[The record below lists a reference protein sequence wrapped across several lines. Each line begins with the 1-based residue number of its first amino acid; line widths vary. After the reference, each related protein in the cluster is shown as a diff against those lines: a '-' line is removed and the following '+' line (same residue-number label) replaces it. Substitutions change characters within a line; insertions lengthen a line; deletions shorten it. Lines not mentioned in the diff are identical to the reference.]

1 MPKPKSDILTPDALP
16 ELLSRG
22 ISGVFVFF
30 GDEDYL
36 KTVWLERIAKTVMS
50 AEGFELFNRFSV
62 SFSDEKKGL
71 SQLADALFAS
81 PMMQDKT
88 LVEVHDLSLSLAK
101 PSTLDL
107 LCSSLSVASEDTV
120 AIVIFRADELEAD
133 YRFSQSPIYK
143 KLSAVSTLVKF
154 DALPDGKLEAWAKK
168 LLSAKKLFLRD
179 DAAKLLVGMCS
190 GKMMNI
196 FGETEKLAAYK
207 KYSLG
212 GSIEITAEDVGEV
225 CCQSAKD
232 EAPFAMSD
240 AASKWNLREMTSAL
254 SMCRD
259 LQEEPVA
266 VVAKLGKIYVD
277 MLKIKTALVSG
288 QTVTS
293 AAKSLGMNEYRAKL
307 LAQSVSAVPVA
318 VIENALLLTY
328 ETDVKLKSTQTD
340 KWVLI
345 DRLAASIYT
354 PKSLREAKC

>member
-254 SMCRD
+254 SHVPRFTGGTRCRRRKARKN
-259 LQEEPVA
+259 LCRYAENKNRA
-266 VVAKLGKIYVD
+266 GFRANRNLRGKIARNER
-277 MLKIKTALVSG
+277 IPGKTA
-288 QTVTS
+288 
-293 AAKSLGMNEYRAKL
+293 RAIRFRR
-307 LAQSVSAVPVA
+307 AG
-318 VIENALLLTY
+318 
-328 ETDVKLKSTQTD
+328 
-340 KWVLI
+340 
-345 DRLAASIYT
+345 R
-354 PKSLREAKC
+354 RH